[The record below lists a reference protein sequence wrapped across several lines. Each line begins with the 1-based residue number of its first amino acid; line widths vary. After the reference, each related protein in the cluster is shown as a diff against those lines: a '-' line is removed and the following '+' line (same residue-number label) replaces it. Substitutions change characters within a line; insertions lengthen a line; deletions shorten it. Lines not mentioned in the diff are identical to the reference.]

1 LHIFSHLAFHLPSI
15 LVKRPLGGRFR
26 ERRGGALD
34 VSKLQSAVQI
44 ARMTRTLQR
53 CTGVK
58 RVETATAAG
67 TIARDVH

>member
-1 LHIFSHLAFHLPSI
+1 M
-15 LVKRPLGGRFR
+15 
-26 ERRGGALD
+26 
-34 VSKLQSAVQI
+34 SKLQSAVQI